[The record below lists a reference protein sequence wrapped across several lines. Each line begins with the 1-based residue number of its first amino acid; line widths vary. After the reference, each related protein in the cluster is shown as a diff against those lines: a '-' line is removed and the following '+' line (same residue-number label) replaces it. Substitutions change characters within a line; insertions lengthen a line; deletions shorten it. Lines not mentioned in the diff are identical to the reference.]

1 MPVSHPRKPRAG
13 FTLIELLV
21 VVAIIG
27 ILAAIAIPNLL
38 QATKRSKNA
47 TAASDTRN
55 IVAQAL
61 VFIYDNN
68 RVPDDLSIPAVPGT
82 YTLLYNGQA
91 PGGTNYMARA
101 IDPWNRGNDYS
112 FSTAGLTGEVRA
124 WSIGSAGLGA
134 AFLAPGTVG
143 TSTVS
148 GEYDAN

>member
-1 MPVSHPRKPRAG
+1 MPVSRPGKPKAG
-13 FTLIELLV
+13 FTLIELLI

-38 QATKRSKNA
+38 ASIRRTRNA

-55 IVAQAL
+55 VVAQAL

-68 RVPDDLSIPAVPGT
+68 LVPDDGSISVPGT

-91 PGGTNYMARA
+91 PGATHYMARA

-112 FSTAGLTGEVRA
+112 FSTSGITGEVRA